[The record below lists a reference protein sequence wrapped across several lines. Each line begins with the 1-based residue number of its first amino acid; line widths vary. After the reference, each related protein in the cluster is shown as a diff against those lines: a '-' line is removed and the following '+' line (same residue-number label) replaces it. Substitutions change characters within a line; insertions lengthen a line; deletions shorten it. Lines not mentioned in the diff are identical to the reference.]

1 MESKGNSYS
10 VSIGYQ
16 ASKSYPGERNIS
28 IGYASGPDVSGTERT
43 VSIGDLSG
51 TSGNYSIALGAQ
63 AVVNGLASIQLGQGN
78 NSTAGTLQVWTYP
91 LLDKTTG
98 LIPTGRLGSG
108 TQDSTT
114 FLRGDGT
121 WQEVSGG
128 SSTLDGLTDVVI
140 TTAASGDI
148 LSYNGTNW
156 VNNSNR
162 KLYIL
167 W

>member
-1 MESKGNSYS
+1 M
-10 VSIGYQ
+10 
-16 ASKSYPGERNIS
+16 
-28 IGYASGPDVSGTERT
+28 
-43 VSIGDLSG
+43 
-51 TSGNYSIALGAQ
+51 
-63 AVVNGLASIQLGQGN
+63 
-78 NSTAGTLQVWTYP
+78 
-91 LLDKTTG
+91 DKTTG

-156 VNNSNR
+156 VNNNSNR